1 MQECTVDTNTETI
14 VEYFYYWCT
23 RLTDIFFRNTMYG
36 INDLEQYLDIVK
48 QGHGMFVL
56 RTVCR
61 TWLTGK
67 LEIVR
72 LYQA

>member
-1 MQECTVDTNTETI
+1 
-14 VEYFYYWCT
+14 
-23 RLTDIFFRNTMYG
+23 MYG

-61 TWLTGK
+61 T
-67 LEIVR
+67 
-72 LYQA
+72 